1 MPGEAVRTEDKD
13 FKRIVRAR
21 MAETG
26 EPYTAARASL
36 RPDRSSETAASE
48 LAGFPDVV
56 RMDLAAL
63 DAWRRERGRPV
74 PGESPSSSNP
84 HWELTIDA
92 GGRVDALG
100 APVLEIAT
108 VAALGQAVGG
118 VPYIAFGLHVL
129 LPAPQ
134 GSNPDDPG
142 PPPGGSQG
150 ASFEALHQAQA
161 HLHQQ
166 LREHLGM
173 ELSAPISF
181 TAGRVRRQEG
191 DVVLPGRTET
201 TVLLGDGGT
210 GNRVGDIDPSSW
222 LNLPGGLLGQPW
234 AAYGIVLR
242 IKRDFPT
249 RQFPTN
255 PPADFRGPYRLGPA
269 VDEELWDSTGEAF
282 RLAAARAGA
291 PPWPLY
297 KGRLHD
303 PASGTRVERN
313 WQQPV

>member
-1 MPGEAVRTEDKD
+1 MPEDKD

-36 RPDRSSETAASE
+36 RPDRSSGTASPE
-48 LAGFPDVV
+48 LASFPDIV
-56 RMDLAAL
+56 RLDLAAL
-63 DAWRRERGRPV
+63 EAWRRERGRPV
-74 PGESPSSSNP
+74 PDESQSSSDP

-92 GGRVDALG
+92 GGRADALG
-100 APVLEIAT
+100 APELEIAT
-108 VAALGQAVGG
+108 VAALGPAVGG

-129 LPAPQ
+129 LPAPH

-142 PPPGGSQG
+142 PPPRDSQG
-150 ASFEALHQAQA
+150 ASFGALHRAQA

-166 LREHLGM
+166 LREHLGI
-173 ELSAPISF
+173 ELSTPISF
-181 TAGRVRRQEG
+181 TAGRVRRQDG
-191 DVVLPGRTET
+191 DVGLPGRTET
-201 TVLLGDGGT
+201 TVLLGDGGL
-210 GNRVGDIDPSSW
+210 GNGSGDRLDPSSW
-222 LNLPGGLLGQPW
+222 LQLPGGVLGQPW

-249 RQFPTN
+249 RQFPTD
-255 PPADFRGPYRLGPA
+255 PPPDFPGPYRLGPA
-269 VDEELWDSTGEAF
+269 VDEELWDRTGEAF
-282 RLAAARAGA
+282 RLAAAGVGA